1 MTVKLL
7 VEQHLEF
14 LGLNVSCAGSSEST
28 LVKIPHC
35 WKSGVTAQL
44 FSIITGFLP
53 NIFQGINFDRVST
66 IQLMLSTLLEK
77 V

>member
-1 MTVKLL
+1 MTVKLP

-14 LGLNVSCAGSSEST
+14 LGLNVSCTGSSEST
-28 LVKIPHC
+28 LVKMPHC
-35 WKSGVTAQL
+35 WKSHATCISV
-44 FSIITGFLP
+44 TGFLP